1 MVFMED
7 SIRAASLALSG
18 DLPVGLHIN
27 FTEPFTAAV
36 KPQVRACHELLMRF
50 FGRSSYHRFLFNPLL
65 SKHVACSFR
74 AQYDEFVR
82 LYRREPTHF
91 DGHHHIHLCANMLL
105 SAILPGGSRIRRSF
119 TLDKA
124 ESSTIKRIVR
134 RIIDGMLKRKYRT
147 TDYFFRLNVE
157 TPLEQVRRL
166 VQMAKRSTVELEVHP
181 ESPWQYDFLMKE
193 DYRNAIA
200 AAERGSYAD
209 L

>member
-1 MVFMED
+1 
-7 SIRAASLALSG
+7 
-18 DLPVGLHIN
+18 
-27 FTEPFTAAV
+27 
-36 KPQVRACHELLMRF
+36 
-50 FGRSSYHRFLFNPLL
+50 
-65 SKHVACSFR
+65 
-74 AQYDEFVR
+74 
-82 LYRREPTHF
+82 
-91 DGHHHIHLCANMLL
+91 
-105 SAILPGGSRIRRSF
+105 
-119 TLDKA
+119 
-124 ESSTIKRIVR
+124 
-134 RIIDGMLKRKYRT
+134 MLKRKYRT